1 MREIKA
7 LCWSWLLFSFLLIIG
22 MVGAVENGDHANW
35 FQIATI
41 VMSWVPCYR
50 VTQKKNRSACDTA
63 IQQKEKKIFNNSI
76 IAGSERKCNDQRL
89 LAIIAQIGL

>member
-35 FQIATI
+35 FQITMI
-41 VMSWVPCYR
+41 VMSWVPCYKL
-50 VTQKKNRSACDTA
+50 TQKKNRSVASTA
-63 IQQKEKKIFNNSI
+63 IQPERKNLNNSI
-76 IAGSERKCNDQRL
+76 IAGSDRKCNDQRL
-89 LAIIAQIGL
+89 RAIIAQIGL